1 MIFQF
6 FAVLAVLV
14 AASRRRGGLPIFPY
28 QPRHDYDA
36 TLDRVWAGAIAQL
49 AARRRREGWA

>member
-1 MIFQF
+1 MRFLV

-28 QPRHDYDA
+28 RPRHDYEA
-36 TLDRVWAGAIAQL
+36 TLDQLWSSGIAQL
-49 AARRRREGWA
+49 AARRREMGWA